1 MTSEPAT
8 DDWVDVV
15 RLHYFNEDKDPAYIK
30 PNNALCNASIVL
42 LLWIENMITDL
53 HSPWA

>member
-1 MTSEPAT
+1 MTSEPAI

-15 RLHYFNEDKDPAYIK
+15 RLHYFNENKDPAYIK
-30 PNNALCNASIVL
+30 PNNTLCNASIVL
-42 LLWIENMITDL
+42 LLWIENLITAL